1 MRTEMKTFD
10 LSLYLVLDPDLCGG
24 AEGMLR
30 TTEEALEGGVTIVQ
44 LRAPT
49 WKKRALAACARD
61 LLEMLRPRGIP
72 LIINDHADV
81 AAAVGA
87 DGLHVGQDD
96 LSSADARR
104 IIGPDMILGLSAG
117 NVDEVRG
124 VDPALVDYLGIGPV
138 WATATKKDAGAAVGL
153 DGLAALRAATPL
165 PVVAIGGIGASN
177 AADVMRTGV
186 DGIAVVSAICGQAS
200 PRTAAENL
208 LAQLRIADRS

>member
-1 MRTEMKTFD
+1 MKTFD

-153 DGLAALRAATPL
+153 EGLASLSAASPL

>member
-1 MRTEMKTFD
+1 MKTFD

-24 AEGMLR
+24 AEDMLR

-61 LLEMLRPRGIP
+61 LLEMLRPRGLP
-72 LIINDHADV
+72 LVINDHADV

-153 DGLAALRAATPL
+153 EGLASLSAASQL

>member
-10 LSLYLVLDPDLCGG
+10 LSLYLVLDPGLCRG

-153 DGLAALRAATPL
+153 EGLASLSAASPL

>member
-1 MRTEMKTFD
+1 MKTFD

-208 LAQLRIADRS
+208 LVQLRIADRS

>member
-1 MRTEMKTFD
+1 MKTFD

>member
-1 MRTEMKTFD
+1 MKNFD

-30 TTEEALEGGVTIVQ
+30 TTADAVDGGATIVQ
-44 LRAPT
+44 LRAPA
-49 WKKRALAACARD
+49 WKKCALAACARD
-61 LLEMLRPRGIP
+61 LLEMLRPRGVP

-96 LSSADARR
+96 LSPADARR
-104 IIGPDMILGLSAG
+104 IIGPDTILGLSAG
-117 NVDEVRG
+117 SMDEVRG
-124 VDPALVDYLGIGPV
+124 ADPALVDYLGIGPV
-138 WATATKKDAGAAVGL
+138 WATATKKDAGAAVGV
-153 DGLAALRAATPL
+153 DGLAGLRAVTPL
-165 PVVAIGGIGASN
+165 PVVAIGGIGESN

-200 PRTAAENL
+200 PRTAAGNL

>member
-1 MRTEMKTFD
+1 MKTFD

-61 LLEMLRPRGIP
+61 LLEILRPRGIP
-72 LIINDHADV
+72 LIINDHAAV

-153 DGLAALRAATPL
+153 EGLASLSAASPL

>member
-1 MRTEMKTFD
+1 MKTFD

-61 LLEMLRPRGIP
+61 LLEILRPRGIP

-81 AAAVGA
+81 AAGGGA
-87 DGLHVGQDD
+87 AGLHVGQDD

-153 DGLAALRAATPL
+153 EGLASLSAASPL

>member
-1 MRTEMKTFD
+1 MKTFD

-72 LIINDHADV
+72 LVINDHADV

-104 IIGPDMILGLSAG
+104 IIGPDMILGLSAR

-153 DGLAALRAATPL
+153 EGLASLSAASPL

>member
-1 MRTEMKTFD
+1 MKTFD
-10 LSLYLVLDPDLCGG
+10 LSLYLVLDPDLCRG

-61 LLEMLRPRGIP
+61 LLERLRPRGIP
-72 LIINDHADV
+72 LIITDHAAV

-153 DGLAALRAATPL
+153 EGLASLSAASPL

>member
-72 LIINDHADV
+72 LVINDHADV

-153 DGLAALRAATPL
+153 EGLASLSAASPL

-208 LAQLRIADRS
+208 LAQLRITDRS

>member
-1 MRTEMKTFD
+1 MRTEIKTFD
-10 LSLYLVLDPDLCGG
+10 LSLYLVLDPDLCRG

-61 LLEMLRPRGIP
+61 LLEMLRPLGIP
-72 LIINDHADV
+72 LIINDQADV

-153 DGLAALRAATPL
+153 EGLASLSAASPL

>member
-1 MRTEMKTFD
+1 MKTFD
-10 LSLYLVLDPDLCGG
+10 LSLYLVLDPDLCRG

-138 WATATKKDAGAAVGL
+138 WAPATKKDAGAAVGL
-153 DGLAALRAATPL
+153 EGLASLSAASPL

>member
-1 MRTEMKTFD
+1 MKTFD

-24 AEGMLR
+24 AEDMLR

-72 LIINDHADV
+72 LVINDHADV

-153 DGLAALRAATPL
+153 EGLASLSAASQL

>member
-1 MRTEMKTFD
+1 MKTFD

-61 LLEMLRPRGIP
+61 LLEILRPRGIP

-81 AAAVGA
+81 AATVGA

-96 LSSADARR
+96 LSPADARR

-138 WATATKKDAGAAVGL
+138 WATATKKDAGAAVGV
-153 DGLAALRAATPL
+153 DGLAGLRAVTPL
-165 PVVAIGGIGASN
+165 PVVAIGGIGESN

-200 PRTAAENL
+200 PRTAAGNL

>member
-1 MRTEMKTFD
+1 MKTFD

-61 LLEMLRPRGIP
+61 LLEILRPRGIP

-96 LSSADARR
+96 LSPADALR

-117 NVDEVRG
+117 CMAEVRG
-124 VDPALVDYLGIGPV
+124 ADPALVDYLGIGPV
-138 WATATKKDAGAAVGL
+138 WATATKKDAGEAVGL

-208 LAQLRIADRS
+208 LVQLRIADRS

>member
-1 MRTEMKTFD
+1 MKTFD

-61 LLEMLRPRGIP
+61 LLEILRPRGIP

-96 LSSADARR
+96 LSPADARR

-117 NVDEVRG
+117 SMAEVRG
-124 VDPALVDYLGIGPV
+124 ADPALVDYLGIGPV

-208 LAQLRIADRS
+208 LVQLRIADRS

>member
-1 MRTEMKTFD
+1 MKTFD
-10 LSLYLVLDPDLCGG
+10 LSLYLVLDPDLCGD

-30 TTEEALEGGVTIVQ
+30 TTAEALEGGVTIVQ

-117 NVDEVRG
+117 NVDEVGG

-138 WATATKKDAGAAVGL
+138 WTTATKKDAGAAVGL
-153 DGLAALRAATPL
+153 EGLASLSAASPL

>member
-1 MRTEMKTFD
+1 MKTFD

-49 WKKRALAACARD
+49 WKKSALAACARD

-153 DGLAALRAATPL
+153 EGLASLSAASPL

>member
-1 MRTEMKTFD
+1 MKTFD
-10 LSLYLVLDPDLCGG
+10 LSLYLVLDPDLCRG

-153 DGLAALRAATPL
+153 EGLASLSAASPL
-165 PVVAIGGIGASN
+165 PVVAIGGIGPSN

>member
-1 MRTEMKTFD
+1 MKTFD

-96 LSSADARR
+96 LFSADARR

-153 DGLAALRAATPL
+153 EGLASLSAASPL

-186 DGIAVVSAICGQAS
+186 DGIAVVSAICGQVS

>member
-1 MRTEMKTFD
+1 MKTFD

-124 VDPALVDYLGIGPV
+124 VDPVLVDYLGIGPV

-153 DGLAALRAATPL
+153 EGLASLSAASPL

>member
-1 MRTEMKTFD
+1 MKTFD

-61 LLEMLRPRGIP
+61 LLEILRPRGIP

-81 AAAVGA
+81 AAAGGA

-153 DGLAALRAATPL
+153 EGLASLSAASPL

>member
-1 MRTEMKTFD
+1 MKTFD
-10 LSLYLVLDPDLCGG
+10 LSLYLVLDPDLCRG

-104 IIGPDMILGLSAG
+104 IIGPDMLLGLSAG

-153 DGLAALRAATPL
+153 EGLASLSAASPL

>member
-1 MRTEMKTFD
+1 MKTFD

-72 LIINDHADV
+72 LVINDHADV

-153 DGLAALRAATPL
+153 EGLASLSAASPL

-208 LAQLRIADRS
+208 LAQLRITDRS

>member
-1 MRTEMKTFD
+1 MKTFD
-10 LSLYLVLDPDLCGG
+10 LSLYLVLDPGLCRG

-153 DGLAALRAATPL
+153 EGLASLSAASPL

>member
-1 MRTEMKTFD
+1 MKTFD

-61 LLEMLRPRGIP
+61 LLGILRPRGIP

-96 LSSADARR
+96 LSPADARR

-117 NVDEVRG
+117 SMDEVRG
-124 VDPALVDYLGIGPV
+124 ADPALVDYLGIGPV
-138 WATATKKDAGAAVGL
+138 WATATKKDAGAAIGL
-153 DGLAALRAATPL
+153 DGLASLSAASPL
-165 PVVAIGGIGASN
+165 PVVAIGGIGEPN

-200 PRTAAENL
+200 PRTAAGNL

>member
-1 MRTEMKTFD
+1 MKTFD

-153 DGLAALRAATPL
+153 EGLASLSAASPL

-208 LAQLRIADRS
+208 LVQLRIADRS

>member
-1 MRTEMKTFD
+1 MKTFD

-61 LLEMLRPRGIP
+61 LLEILRPRGIP

-153 DGLAALRAATPL
+153 EGLASLSAASPL

-186 DGIAVVSAICGQAS
+186 DGIAVVSAICGQAL

>member
-153 DGLAALRAATPL
+153 DGLASLSAASPL

>member
-1 MRTEMKTFD
+1 MKTFD

-72 LIINDHADV
+72 LVINDHADV

-153 DGLAALRAATPL
+153 EGLASLSAASPL

-200 PRTAAENL
+200 PLTAAENL

>member
-10 LSLYLVLDPDLCGG
+10 LSLYLVLDPDLCRG

-153 DGLAALRAATPL
+153 EGLASLSAASPL

>member
-1 MRTEMKTFD
+1 MKTFD

-61 LLEMLRPRGIP
+61 LLEILRPRGIP

-104 IIGPDMILGLSAG
+104 IIGHDMILGLSAG
-117 NVDEVRG
+117 SMAEVRG
-124 VDPALVDYLGIGPV
+124 ADPALVDYLGIGPV

-153 DGLAALRAATPL
+153 EGLASLSAATPL

>member
-1 MRTEMKTFD
+1 MKNFD

-30 TTEEALEGGVTIVQ
+30 TTAEAVEGGATIVQ
-44 LRAPT
+44 LRAPA
-49 WKKRALAACARD
+49 WKKRVLAACARD
-61 LLEMLRPRGIP
+61 LLKILRPRGVP

-96 LSSADARR
+96 LSPADARR

-117 NVDEVRG
+117 SMAEVRG
-124 VDPALVDYLGIGPV
+124 ADPALVDYLGIGPV

-208 LAQLRIADRS
+208 LVQLRIADRS

>member
-1 MRTEMKTFD
+1 MKTFD

-61 LLEMLRPRGIP
+61 LLEILRPRGIP

-96 LSSADARR
+96 LSPADARR
-104 IIGPDMILGLSAG
+104 IIGPDMILGLSASCMA
-117 NVDEVRG
+117 EVRG
-124 VDPALVDYLGIGPV
+124 ADPALVDYLGIGPV

-153 DGLAALRAATPL
+153 DGLAALRAATTL

-186 DGIAVVSAICGQAS
+186 DGIAVVSAVCGQAS
-200 PRTAAENL
+200 PRTAAGNL
-208 LAQLRIADRS
+208 SAQLRIADRS

>member
-1 MRTEMKTFD
+1 MKTFD

-30 TTEEALEGGVTIVQ
+30 TTAEAVEGGAAIVQ

-49 WKKRALAACARD
+49 WKKRALADCAGE
-61 LLEMLRPRGIP
+61 LLQLLRPRGIP

-87 DGLHVGQDD
+87 DGLHLGQDD
-96 LSSADARR
+96 LSPADARR
-104 IIGPDMILGLSAG
+104 IIGPDVILGLSAG
-117 NVDEVRG
+117 SMDEVRG
-124 VDPALVDYLGIGPV
+124 ADPALVDYLGIGPV

-153 DGLAALRAATPL
+153 DGLAALRAATTL
-165 PVVAIGGIGASN
+165 PVVAIGGISASN